1 MPYLH
6 AGNDLWRR
14 IREAGMGCVSVMG
27 LAKNTGKTVTLNHLL
42 ARAAADGLAVGLS
55 SIGRDGEARDAVFN
69 FPKPPVLVWPGT
81 LVATA
86 RSTLARAVPSLR
98 IVDATGITS
107 PMGEIVIVRA
117 LEPGAMEVAGASRG
131 ADQRRLIDRLVC
143 CGASQVFLDGALGRS
158 QHATPALADGV
169 VLATGAALGGSI
181 ADVLR
186 KTRDRIRLLGIPQ
199 ADAGVRA
206 ACGALF
212 MSGGVALWRPEGDL
226 LFEAAVP
233 SLNAAPL
240 LLEHAQGPVGMLA
253 CSGAVGQGLWQAFE
267 VLAQRYPGLVLV
279 VADGT
284 RLFVEATDLNRLQA
298 RGASLVAMRPIHI
311 AGITLN
317 PFSPLGATFDPASF
331 VEAAARALPEHA
343 VTDVLWPPGPSSTG
357 EETHGRIAA

>member
-1 MPYLH
+1 MPVLH
-6 AGNDLWRR
+6 VGNDLWPR

-27 LAKNTGKTVTLNHLL
+27 LAKNTGKTVALNHLL
-42 ARAAADGLAVGLS
+42 ARAAADGVAVGLS
-55 SIGRDGEARDAVFN
+55 SIGRDGEARDAVFD

-86 RSTLARAVPSLR
+86 RSTLARAVPRLR
-98 IVDATGITS
+98 IVDATGVTS
-107 PMGEIVIVRA
+107 PMGEIAIVQA
-117 LEPGAMEVAGASRG
+117 LESGAMEVAGASHG
-131 ADQRRLIDRLVC
+131 VDQRRLIDQLLR

-186 KTRDRIRLLGIPQ
+186 RTCDRIRLLGIPQ

-206 ACGALF
+206 TCGALF
-212 MSGGVALWRPEGDL
+212 QRGGVALWRPEGDP

-267 VLAQRYPGLVLV
+267 VLAERHPGLVLV

-284 RLFVEATDLNRLQA
+284 RLFVEAADLNRLQA
-298 RGASLVAMRPIHI
+298 RGASLVAMRPIRI
-311 AGITLN
+311 AGIALN
-317 PFSPLGATFDPASF
+317 PFSPQGAAFDAAGF
-331 VEAAARALPEHA
+331 VEAARRALPEHVVA
-343 VTDVLWPPGPSSTG
+343 DVLWPSGPGSKR
-357 EETHGRIAA
+357 EEPHGRIAA